1 MVRKP
6 QTGKIKLCQLC
17 IRILGKS
24 GPHLKEVVGNHY
36 GKDMEKAKA
45 VTPTADKKECHL
57 RMKNISKSFANG
69 MNQRPR
75 EDLNLR
81 PLA

>member
-17 IRILGKS
+17 IRIMGKS

-36 GKDMEKAKA
+36 GKDMGGYEEKS
-45 VTPTADKKECHL
+45 VNRIL
-57 RMKNISKSFANG
+57 
-69 MNQRPR
+69 
-75 EDLNLR
+75 L
-81 PLA
+81 